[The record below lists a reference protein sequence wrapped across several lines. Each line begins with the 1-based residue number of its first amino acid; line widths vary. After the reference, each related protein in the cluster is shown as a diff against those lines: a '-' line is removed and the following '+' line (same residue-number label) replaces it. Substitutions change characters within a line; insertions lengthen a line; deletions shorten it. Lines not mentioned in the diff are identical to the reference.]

1 MQEAAIAYINR
12 GFHGSNYTITP
23 NHIFSSADLTAA
35 AKATLA
41 YLISKPKDWR
51 LRINDLTKALGYGRS
66 KAYKCL
72 HELRLAG
79 YAFMKRGQ
87 KKVEWFF
94 FDTPQ
99 KNPPSRAESQ
109 SVTFQRD
116 ENEHIYKEIKKIERN
131 KITTAVAQTEQE
143 PVKKEVVVSEIIE
156 KEPSI
161 PVCAVEKTGPNTPA
175 KTVHETIPGIESGQQ
190 LGARK
195 ILAQITPE
203 QAALVL
209 IAFKTAI
216 KKQQI
221 NNKVGYLRSI
231 VNAVING
238 TFTEPD
244 RAQLEAMQTAADRVA
259 KSRQRLEEEKKRGR
273 IINNKDYFA
282 MMQAQYGEKAVNIGG
297 SKMMTKLKARLAL

>member
-1 MQEAAIAYINR
+1 MQEAATAYIIR

-23 NHIFSSADLTAA
+23 NHIFSNADLTAA

-41 YLISKPKDWR
+41 YLISKPSTWR
-51 LRINDLTKALGYGRS
+51 LRINDLTKAMGYGRS

-72 HELRLAG
+72 NELRLAG

-99 KNPPSRAESQ
+99 KTPPSRAESQ

-116 ENEHIYKEIKKIERN
+116 ENEHTYKEIKKTEIN
-131 KITTAVAQTEQE
+131 KITTTAAIKTEPE
-143 PVKKEVVVSEIIE
+143 PVKKEVVVSEVIE
-156 KEPSI
+156 KEPST
-161 PVCAVEKTGPNTPA
+161 PVCAVEKIEPNTPA
-175 KTVHETIPGIESGQQ
+175 KAGHETIPGIEPQ
-190 LGARK
+190 LQSTAKK
-195 ILAQITPE
+195 ILDKITTA

-209 IAFKTAI
+209 VTFSSVLKT
-216 KKQQI
+216 KQI
-221 NNKVGYLRSI
+221 NNKIGYLHAL

-244 RAQLEAMQTAADRVA
+244 RSQLEAMQTAADRVA
-259 KSRQRLEEEKKRGR
+259 RSQQRLEEEKKRGK
-273 IINNKDYFA
+273 ISNDDYFS
-282 MMQAQYGEKAVNIGG
+282 MLRAQYGEKAE
-297 SKMMTKLKARLAL
+297 KLARGDLIAKFKDHLTL